1 MSRRTMIFDNA
12 FRTILER
19 APELVVMMIN
29 EAFHTDYRFDEP
41 VIQCRNEHVTKAGKI
56 VTDSVLVVRGVSY
69 HVEVQAYHSVGMQIR
84 MIEYDFHI
92 APGNAE
98 QKDGVY
104 RIKFPESCVFYIR
117 RQRLKNKTL
126 DVEIEFPD
134 GAKVMYKAK
143 ARPTLSYTLDDIFE
157 KKLYAL
163 IPYYLLKYEKKRD
176 ILEGSDKER
185 EELLG
190 DYKEIANRLIKIM
203 EDDSSAGYISVLLD
217 LVNDVAD
224 EVLVGQPE
232 TRKGLGE
239 IMGGQVMTLAS
250 DRMAAEAE
258 ARGEIRGGNNMLNKL
273 VQDGKLSIE
282 DAAKEMGVTRKKF
295 LDQMTL
301 CGYKAPDEKS
311 SENE

>member
-1 MSRRTMIFDNA
+1 
-12 FRTILER
+12 
-19 APELVVMMIN
+19 
-29 EAFHTDYRFDEP
+29 
-41 VIQCRNEHVTKAGKI
+41 
-56 VTDSVLVVRGVSY
+56 
-69 HVEVQAYHSVGMQIR
+69 
-84 MIEYDFHI
+84 
-92 APGNAE
+92 
-98 QKDGVY
+98 
-104 RIKFPESCVFYIR
+104 
-117 RQRLKNKTL
+117 
-126 DVEIEFPD
+126 
-134 GAKVMYKAK
+134 
-143 ARPTLSYTLDDIFE
+143 
-157 KKLYAL
+157 
-163 IPYYLLKYEKKRD
+163 
-176 ILEGSDKER
+176 
-185 EELLG
+185 
-190 DYKEIANRLIKIM
+190 M

-258 ARGEIRGGNNMLNKL
+258 ARGEIRGGNNMLYKL